1 MRPPGPHVHLKSSPL
16 ALLISCAELPPER
29 VDELFM
35 LPMPANRL
43 PAAGQGDQAARRPG
57 QQQAE
62 REKERQR
69 QQREAQRAAEQEQ
82 HQQQKQEQQ
91 QQRGEA
97 STSVASQLAPW
108 PSHQGAAAAAGG
120 QEGRAAKRAR
130 RAEERAYNEAVIGG
144 ALSDELLARQLAD
157 ADTAAAQ
164 AAGQQGDRRRG
175 RQPKKISVK

>member
-1 MRPPGPHVHLKSSPL
+1 MPRFMRPLGPHVHLRCSPL
-16 ALLISCAELPPER
+16 ALPISRAELPPKR

-35 LPMPANRL
+35 LPMPASRL
-43 PAAGQGDQAARRPG
+43 PSAGQGGQAARRPG

-62 REKERQR
+62 RERERQR
-69 QQREAQRAAEQEQ
+69 QQREAQRAAEQQQ
-82 HQQQKQEQQ
+82 HQQQQLQD
-91 QQRGEA
+91 EA
-97 STSVASQLAPW
+97 STSVAAQLAPW
-108 PSHQGAAAAAGG
+108 PSQQGAAAAAGG
-120 QEGRAAKRAR
+120 QDGRAAKRAR

-164 AAGQQGDRRRG
+164 ASGQQGDRRRG